1 LFYPKEDVEFSKGYF
16 DLFRERDFEAIEA
29 RVDPG
34 LRNPQLRSEL
44 EKIAAVIPREEP
56 VEIQVAD
63 ARTVMGGGVI
73 RVHVTLQYA
82 YPEQWLLLSIGLLKQ
97 GGDTFVTGIHAQ
109 TLPNSLEYVNRFTF
123 EGKGVL
129 HYVIFV
135 SSIIV
140 PLLIIAAVVLC
151 IRTPVPK
158 RKWLWIL
165 FILMGVVRFKLNWTD
180 GNLSIIP
187 GLQLLGAGYVRI
199 GLLGPW
205 FLSAS
210 LPIGAIAF
218 LLRRRKWLAQAN
230 AGP

>member
-1 LFYPKEDVEFSKGYF
+1 
-16 DLFRERDFEAIEA
+16 
-29 RVDPG
+29 
-34 LRNPQLRSEL
+34 
-44 EKIAAVIPREEP
+44 
-56 VEIQVAD
+56 
-63 ARTVMGGGVI
+63 
-73 RVHVTLQYA
+73 
-82 YPEQWLLLSIGLLKQ
+82 
-97 GGDTFVTGIHAQ
+97 
-109 TLPNSLEYVNRFTF
+109 
-123 EGKGVL
+123 
-129 HYVIFV
+129 VIFV

-165 FILMGVVRFKLNWTD
+165 FILMGVVRFKLYWTD